1 MLRAFLLFF
10 IIFFVSISFAQIR
23 NDNQFNPTSNRF
35 EESVTDTLI
44 NRKEITV
51 QISGKTTYK
60 DYKVIDFDR
69 DSTYVD
75 TTMSIQTYYEF
86 NQQRRDNFG
95 RMSLPNQG
103 QTYND
108 LTFSFND
115 HNLFP
120 DLGARTKMDR
130 YLSKEEIVYYY
141 VPTPTTELLYRTG
154 MEQGQVAEGIFT
166 FNSSKQINSSIAFR
180 GTRSLGHYV
189 SNLSDLGSFRV
200 TSNYHTKNERYYV
213 RAHITAQD
221 VINQENGGLTNE
233 AIEDFESGD
242 SNFKDRARLETNFV
256 GGESILRGN
265 RYYFDHFYKLWKGND
280 SIASKKFSHLSIGH
294 VFNYERKHFQYKQD
308 GTSDIYGDAFTSDI
322 NDGVEHFT
330 LYNELFM
337 QFRSPYVLGDF
348 VVNISNY
355 DYNYGYDRILINEEG
370 RINDRLDGNLVA
382 IGAKWTTDLNKFN
395 LKAEAKSIIAGNLEG
410 YVLKGG
416 ASFKLDS
423 ITSFYAD
430 AYTHS
435 KSPNLNFLLF
445 QSDYKAFNWQTNF
458 KNEQRTGLLVGIKS
472 TKWLDAEVSVTN
484 LDDYTYFEASG
495 DIVKPTQA
503 SASIQYLKVNLRK
516 EFRLGKFYLD
526 NSFIYQETS
535 DNTDIFPIPRFITRN
550 SLYFSDWIFKG
561 DPLQLQTGITFNY
574 FSKFNLQQYNP
585 VLGEFAVQSEGEYGG
600 FPMFDFFINAQVQRT
615 RMYLLFEHIN
625 SDLTGYN
632 YYSAPGVPY
641 RDFMVRFGIVWNFF
655 I

>member
-10 IIFFVSISFAQIR
+10 ILFFVSISFAQIR
-23 NDNQFNPTSNRF
+23 NDSQFNPVSNRF

-51 QISGKTTYK
+51 QIAGKTTYK
-60 DYKVIDFDR
+60 DYKVIDYHR
-69 DSTYVD
+69 DSIYVD

-86 NQQRRDNFG
+86 NHQRKDQFG

-108 LTFSFND
+108 LTFSFHEND
-115 HNLFP
+115 LFP

-130 YLSKEEIVYYY
+130 YLSEKDVVYYY

-166 FNSSKQINSSIAFR
+166 FNSSQQINSSISFR

-189 SNLSDLGSFRV
+189 SNLSDLGTFRV
-200 TSNYHTKNERYYV
+200 TSNYHSKNERYYL
-213 RAHITAQD
+213 RAHVTAQD
-221 VINQENGGLTNE
+221 VINQENGGLTDE

-256 GGESILRGN
+256 GAESILRGN

-280 SIASKKFSHLSIGH
+280 SIASKKFSHLSMGH
-294 VFNYERKHFQYKQD
+294 IFNYERKHFQYKHD
-308 GTSDIYGDAFTSDI
+308 DPSDMYGDAFTSEI

-370 RINDRLDGNLVA
+370 RINDRLDGNVVA
-382 IGAKWTTDLNKFN
+382 LGAKWTTDLNKFN
-395 LKAEAKSIIAGNLEG
+395 VKAEAKTIIAGNLEG
-410 YVLKGG
+410 YYLGGG

-423 ITSFYAD
+423 ITSFYGD
-430 AYTHS
+430 VYTHN

-458 KNEQRTGLLVGIKS
+458 NNEQRTGLLVGIS
-472 TKWLDAEVSVTN
+472 SSKWLDAEVAVTN
-484 LDDYTYFEASG
+484 LDNYTYFEATG
-495 DIVKPTQA
+495 DLVKPVQA
-503 SASIQYLKVNLRK
+503 SASIQYLKVKLRK
-516 EFRLGKFYLD
+516 EFRLGKFALD
-526 NSFIYQETS
+526 NAFIYQETS

-574 FSKFNLQQYNP
+574 FSKFKLQQYNP
-585 VLGEFAVQSEGEYGG
+585 VLGEFAVQNEGEYGG
-600 FPMFDFFINAQVQRT
+600 YPMFDFFINAQVQRT

-625 SDLTGYN
+625 SDVTGYN

-641 RDFMVRFGIVWNFF
+641 HDFMVRFGIVWNFF